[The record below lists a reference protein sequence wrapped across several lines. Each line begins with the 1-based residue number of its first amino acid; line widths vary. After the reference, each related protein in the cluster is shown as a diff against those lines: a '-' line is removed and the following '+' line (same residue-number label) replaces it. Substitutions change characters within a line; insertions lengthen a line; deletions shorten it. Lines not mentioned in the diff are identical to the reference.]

1 MSWCCLTSGDER
13 FAIKIE
19 GYARNDDTRE
29 ALSKC
34 RGASSFFA
42 PTPLTPLNP
51 LNPQNP
57 QNPQNPLN
65 PLNFFRTQS
74 RGSTPT
80 GLTLKFESR
89 DEWLGMSDW

>member
-13 FAIKIE
+13 SAIKIE
-19 GYARNDDTRE
+19 GYARNDDTCE
-29 ALSKC
+29 ALSKYC
-34 RGASSFFA
+34 GASSFFA
-42 PTPLTPLNP
+42 PTPL
-51 LNPQNP
+51 NP

-65 PLNFFRTQS
+65 PLNPLNFFRMQS
-74 RGSTPT
+74 RASTPT

>member
-13 FAIKIE
+13 SAIKIE

-42 PTPLTPLNP
+42 PIPLNP
-51 LNPQNP
+51 L
-57 QNPQNPLN
+57 NPQNPLN

-74 RGSTPT
+74 RASTPT

-89 DEWLGMSDW
+89 DE

>member
-13 FAIKIE
+13 SAIKIE

-42 PTPLTPLNP
+42 PTPLNP
-51 LNPQNP
+51 L
-57 QNPQNPLN
+57 NPQNPLN

-74 RGSTPT
+74 RASTPT

>member
-1 MSWCCLTSGDER
+1 MTTARS
-13 FAIKIE
+13 AIKMPRRFII
-19 GYARNDDTRE
+19 
-29 ALSKC
+29 
-34 RGASSFFA
+34 FA
-42 PTPLTPLNP
+42 PTP

-89 DEWLGMSDW
+89 DEWLGMSD

>member
-1 MSWCCLTSGDER
+1 MSWCRLTSGDER
-13 FAIKIE
+13 SAIKIE

-42 PTPLTPLNP
+42 PTPL
-51 LNPQNP
+51 
-57 QNPQNPLN
+57 NPQNPLN
-65 PLNFFRTQS
+65 PLNFFHTQS

-89 DEWLGMSDW
+89 DE

>member
-13 FAIKIE
+13 SAIKIE

-34 RGASSFFA
+34 CGASDFYA
-42 PTPLTPLNP
+42 PTLLTPL
-51 LNPQNP
+51 
-57 QNPQNPLN
+57 NPQNPLN

-74 RGSTPT
+74 RASTPH
-80 GLTLKFESR
+80 GLPLKFESR
-89 DEWLGMSDW
+89 D